1 MEKAESL
8 VDQIQE
14 VQEGTERG
22 LPGQEGPET
31 PGTGLHFFPSF
42 IPSHAIL
49 RDPSSHSPVG
59 QHFFLYMEA
68 SSVDYPL
75 ALSEFS
81 VLHFSLSA
89 L

>member
-31 PGTGLHFFPSF
+31 PGTGLRFFSSF

-49 RDPSSHSPVG
+49 WDLSSHSPVG

-68 SSVDYPL
+68 SNVDYPL
-75 ALSEFS
+75 AISEFN